1 MVYPF
6 DVTTKAELTNSSIT
20 ENGFYLDLAN
30 SRYLDI
36 NIKKEVL
43 KEGAEGLTE
52 DIRFNKPA
60 KDGDQY
66 TEEGIFTITVS
77 NRYTDQL
84 TTKTIYVGANKVLK
98 AFVTT
103 GLSIKEI
110 NNLVS
115 KGAEIAD
122 DGTIS
127 QASTQTSTE
136 EAVITT
142 VPVNQDIDTDEA
154 ISTDTAPA
162 STANV
167 PASESLETADDNI
180 NQSFDYIIIIAVI
193 FIIAIIV
200 GIILYKRKRG
210 VE

>member
-20 ENGFYLDLAN
+20 ENGFYLDLAK

-60 KDGDQY
+60 KDGDKY

-127 QASTQTSTE
+127 QASTE

-154 ISTDTAPA
+154 ISTDTAPD

-167 PASESLETADDNI
+167 PASESLEIADDNI